1 MVHRSREG
9 LLTSVERRWMQNEMA
24 EAATTEGA
32 GDSRQREQST
42 IQFPYGDL
50 NDAISVAQGII
61 KCGGRPTAPDQLAG
75 AMGHVPTSGGFK
87 MKIATART
95 FGAIET
101 LRGQYH
107 LTDLGF
113 GLTDKSLE
121 KRSRADAFL
130 NVPLYRRLYED
141 FRNRQLPPRP
151 APLERTFVSYGVS
164 SKQADKARMAF
175 ERSAQQA
182 GYFDQGGKDRLVRPL
197 VDGDDQ
203 FSSVSADAEGFDGG
217 GGGGDTASPRMTVR
231 ASPGSGRSS
240 TYAPLHP
247 FVQGLLDTL
256 PEPETNWTVEGRAK
270 WLQAAANI
278 FDLMYK
284 GDGNITVQAE
294 TKSARGS

>member
-1 MVHRSREG
+1 MSTAAE
-9 LLTSVERRWMQNEMA
+9 VET
-24 EAATTEGA
+24 EA
-32 GDSRQREQST
+32 SKQREQST
-42 IQFPYGDL
+42 IAFPYGDL
-50 NDAISVAQGII
+50 NDAVSVVQGIM
-61 KCGGRPTAPDQLAG
+61 KCGGRPCAPDQLAG
-75 AMGHVPTSGGFK
+75 AMGLVPSAGGFK
-87 MKIATART
+87 TKIATART

-101 LRGQYH
+101 VRGQYH

-113 GLTDKSLE
+113 GLADKNLE
-121 KRSRADAFL
+121 RRSRADAFL

-164 SKQADKARMAF
+164 YKQADKARMAF

-203 FSSVSADAEGFDGG
+203 FASVSADAEGYDSSGG
-217 GGGGDTASPRMTVR
+217 GGPGAGAGEGAAARLTIR
-231 ASPGSGRSS
+231 AAPGSGRS
-240 TYAPLHP
+240 YAPLHP
-247 FVQGLLDTL
+247 FVQGLLDSL
-256 PEPETNWTVEGRAK
+256 PEPETNWTIDGRAK

-284 GDGNITVQAE
+284 GTGDITVTATPE
-294 TKSARGS
+294 PNKATGS

>member
-1 MVHRSREG
+1 MPVGRRGAQTMADAAE
-9 LLTSVERRWMQNEMA
+9 SVS
-24 EAATTEGA
+24 
-32 GDSRQREQST
+32 DSKQREQST

-50 NDAISVAQGII
+50 SDAVSVAQGII
-61 KCGGRPTAPDQLAG
+61 KCGGRPCSPDQLAG

-87 MKIATART
+87 TKIATARI
-95 FGAIET
+95 FGVIET
-101 LRGQYH
+101 VRGQYH

-121 KRSRADAFL
+121 KKSRADAFL
-130 NVPLYRRLYED
+130 NVPLYRRLYDD

-151 APLERTFVSYGVS
+151 APLERTFISYGVS
-164 SKQADKARMAF
+164 FKQADKARMAF

-203 FSSVSADAEGFDGG
+203 FANVSVDSEGFDGG
-217 GGGGDTASPRMTVR
+217 GGGGGDTAARVTVR
-231 ASPGSGRSS
+231 AAPGSGRS
-240 TYAPLHP
+240 YAPLHP
-247 FVQGLLDTL
+247 FIQGLLDSL

-278 FDLMYK
+278 FDLMYR
-284 GDGNITVQAE
+284 GDGDITV
-294 TKSARGS
+294 SAATPVNNRSASS